1 MLEFLKTE
9 TLESLLIELSLYT
22 LDYEN
27 FNKID
32 EVIVANRQVAREL
45 KKRYEERERKN
56 KE

>member
-32 EVIVANRQVAREL
+32 EVIVENRKVAREL
-45 KKRYEERERKN
+45 KKRYEEQG
-56 KE
+56 KESRD

>member
-32 EVIVANRQVAREL
+32 EVVKANRQVAREL
-45 KKRYEERERKN
+45 KKRYEERKRKN

>member
-1 MLEFLKTE
+1 MIEFLKTE

-56 KE
+56 KK

>member
-9 TLESLLIELSLYT
+9 TLERLLIELSLYT

-45 KKRYEERERKN
+45 KKRYEEQD
-56 KE
+56 

>member
-1 MLEFLKTE
+1 MLEYLKTE

-45 KKRYEERERKN
+45 KKRYEKQG
-56 KE
+56 KESRD